1 MASNYKVADYLLDRL
16 AQVGI
21 RHLFGVPGDFTLH
34 FLDHVISH
42 PDIQWRGCANELN
55 AAYAAD
61 GYARVMPAAA
71 LLTTVGV
78 GELSAINSI
87 AGSYAEYLPVIHIVG
102 TPALRA
108 QKAGELLH
116 HSFGD
121 GDFSHFSRMA
131 KEVSCAQTSLTAEN
145 AVTEI
150 DRLLVAALYQRR
162 PVYLQLPSDV
172 AQADVVTHPEALAL
186 SQPILSPSSL
196 QAFIAAAREKL
207 QSAHRVALLADFLAD
222 RFGARQSLNNWLAA
236 VNLPHSTLLMGKG
249 LLDETHPLFLGT
261 YAGAVSDIKVKEC
274 IENAD
279 VLVMVGVWFVD
290 TITAGFSQ
298 HIIQDNC
305 IDIQPEQVRIGRKVF
320 SQIPMVTAVEALHKL
335 CQSLQNEWQQPV
347 ITHPSTTL
355 PTSEIVPHGWLNQQ
369 AFWSHIQS
377 FLRPGDIVVTD
388 QGTSCF
394 GAASLKLPSG
404 CTFIAQS
411 LWGSIGFSLPAAYGA
426 QVAQPQRRV
435 ILLVGDG
442 AAQLTIQ
449 ELGSMLRDGLTPI
462 IFLLNN
468 QGYTVERAI
477 HGPQQRY
484 NDIAEWDWTQLP
496 QALALNKPSFSRRV
510 TQVDQLQQVLAEL
523 ENCQQLAFIEV
534 VLPQMDAP
542 ELLINIAKSLQTRN
556 AAV

>member
-1 MASNYKVADYLLDRL
+1 MASSYKVADYLLDRL

-21 RHLFGVPGDFTLH
+21 RHLFGVPGDFNLH

-42 PDIQWRGCANELN
+42 PVIKWMGCANELN

-78 GELSAINSI
+78 GELSAINGI
-87 AGSYAEYLPVIHIVG
+87 AGSFAEYLPVVHIVG
-102 TPALRA
+102 TPALRS

-116 HSFGD
+116 HSLGD

-131 KEVSCAQTSLTAEN
+131 KEVTCAQASLTAEN
-145 AVTEI
+145 AAAEI
-150 DRLLVAALYQRR
+150 DRLLVAALNQRR

-172 AQADVVTHPEALAL
+172 AEADMATNSGTLAL
-186 SQPILSPSSL
+186 SLPLLSPTSL
-196 QAFIAAAREKL
+196 QAFIDAAREKL

-222 RFGARQSLNNWLAA
+222 RFGARQSLNQWLAE
-236 VNLPHSTLLMGKG
+236 VNLPHSTLLLGKG
-249 LLDETHPLFLGT
+249 VLDETHPLFIGT
-261 YAGAVSDIKVKEC
+261 YAGAASDASVKEV

-279 VLVMVGVWFVD
+279 VLITVGVWYVD

-298 HIIQDNC
+298 HITQDNC
-305 IDIQPEQVRIGRKVF
+305 IDVQPEQVRIGSRVF
-320 SQIPMVTAVEALHKL
+320 SQIPMVAAVDALHQL
-335 CQSLQNEWQQPV
+335 CKSLQGEWPQPV
-347 ITHPSTTL
+347 ITPPVRQASQHHLLS
-355 PTSEIVPHGWLNQQ
+355 QQ
-369 AFWSHIQS
+369 TFWYHIQH
-377 FLRPGDIVVTD
+377 FLRPNDIVVTD
-388 QGTSCF
+388 QGTSSF
-394 GAASLKLPSG
+394 GAATLNLPSG

-426 QVAQPQRRV
+426 QLAQPQRRL

-449 ELGSMLRDGLTPI
+449 ELGSMLRDGLKPI

-477 HGPQQRY
+477 HGPDQRY
-484 NDIAEWDWTQLP
+484 NDIAPWNWTQLP
-496 QALALNKPSFSRRV
+496 QALTTGKQFMTRKIKE
-510 TQVDQLQQVLAEL
+510 THQLQQVLAQIEGA
-523 ENCQQLAFIEV
+523 QLLVFIEV
-534 VLPQMDAP
+534 VLPPMDMP
-542 ELLINIAKSLQTRN
+542 DLLLTVAKSIQTRN
-556 AAV
+556 AAT

>member
-1 MASNYKVADYLLDRL
+1 M
-16 AQVGI
+16 
-21 RHLFGVPGDFTLH
+21 
-34 FLDHVISH
+34 
-42 PDIQWRGCANELN
+42 
-55 AAYAAD
+55 
-61 GYARVMPAAA
+61 
-71 LLTTVGV
+71 
-78 GELSAINSI
+78 
-87 AGSYAEYLPVIHIVG
+87 
-102 TPALRA
+102 
-108 QKAGELLH
+108 
-116 HSFGD
+116 
-121 GDFSHFSRMA
+121 
-131 KEVSCAQTSLTAEN
+131 
-145 AVTEI
+145 
-150 DRLLVAALYQRR
+150 
-162 PVYLQLPSDV
+162 
-172 AQADVVTHPEALAL
+172 
-186 SQPILSPSSL
+186 
-196 QAFIAAAREKL
+196 
-207 QSAHRVALLADFLAD
+207 ALLADFLAD
-222 RFGARQSLNNWLAA
+222 RFGARQSLNSWLAD

-261 YAGAVSDIKVKEC
+261 YAGAVSDIKVREC

-305 IDIQPEQVRIGRKVF
+305 IDIQPEQVRIGREVF

-335 CQSLQNEWQQPV
+335 CQSLQNEWLQPV
-347 ITHPSTTL
+347 IIHPSITHPI
-355 PTSEIVPHGWLNQQ
+355 SEVVPQGWLNQQ
-369 AFWSHIQS
+369 IFWSHIQP
-377 FLRPGDIVVTD
+377 FLRAGDIVVTD

-484 NDIAEWDWTQLP
+484 NDIAQWDWTQLP
-496 QALALNKPSFSRRV
+496 QALTLDKQSFTRRV
-510 TQVDQLQQVLAEL
+510 TQVDELQQVLAKL

-542 ELLINIAKSLQTRN
+542 ELLVNIAKSLQARN
-556 AAV
+556 TAV

>member
-21 RHLFGVPGDFTLH
+21 RHLFGVPGDFNLH

-42 PDIQWRGCANELN
+42 PVIQWMGCANELN

-71 LLTTVGV
+71 FLTTAGV
-78 GELSAINSI
+78 GELSAINGI
-87 AGSYAEYLPVIHIVG
+87 AGSFAEYLPIIHIVG
-102 TPALRA
+102 TPALRS

-121 GDFSHFSRMA
+121 GDFNHFARMA
-131 KEVSCAQTSLTAEN
+131 KEVACAHTSLTAEN
-145 AVTEI
+145 AASEI

-172 AQADVVTHPEALAL
+172 GEAELTSQSGALAL
-186 SQPILSPSSL
+186 SQPMLSPTSL
-196 QAFIAAAREKL
+196 QAFIEAARQKL

-222 RFGARQSLNNWLAA
+222 RFGARQALNHWLAE

-249 LLDETHPLFLGT
+249 LLDETHPMFIGT
-261 YAGAVSDIKVKEC
+261 YAGAASDASVREY
-274 IENAD
+274 IEEAD
-279 VLVMVGVWFVD
+279 VLITVGVWFVD

-298 HIIQDNC
+298 HITQDNC
-305 IDIQPEQVRIGRKVF
+305 IDVQPEQVRIGRQVF
-320 SQIPMVTAVEALHKL
+320 SQIPMLAAVNALHEL
-335 CQSLQNEWQQPV
+335 CLSLQGEWQQPV
-347 ITHPSTTL
+347 ITHPIPAL
-355 PTSEIVPHGWLNQQ
+355 PFDNLLSQQ
-369 AFWSHIQS
+369 AFWYHIQH
-377 FLRPGDIVVTD
+377 FLRPDDIVVTD
-388 QGTSCF
+388 QGTSSF
-394 GAASLKLPSG
+394 GAATLRLPSG
-404 CTFIAQS
+404 CTFVTQS

-426 QVAQPQRRV
+426 QLAQPQRRV

-468 QGYTVERAI
+468 HGYTVERAI
-477 HGPQQRY
+477 HGPQQPY

-496 QALALNKPSFSRRV
+496 QALAVDKASLTCRV
-510 TQVDQLQQVLAEL
+510 TQADELQQVLTKI

-534 VLPQMDAP
+534 MLPPMDMP
-542 ELLINIAKSLQTRN
+542 ELMVNVAKSIQARN
-556 AAV
+556 AAI

>member
-1 MASNYKVADYLLDRL
+1 MESNYKVADYLLDRL

-21 RHLFGVPGDFTLH
+21 RHLFGVPGDFNLH

-42 PDIQWRGCANELN
+42 PVIQWMGCANELN

-78 GELSAINSI
+78 GELSAINGI

-102 TPALRA
+102 TPALSS
-108 QKAGELLH
+108 QKAGQLIH
-116 HSFGD
+116 HSLGD
-121 GDFSHFSRMA
+121 GDFGHFAHMA
-131 KEVSCAQTSLTAEN
+131 KEISCAQTSLTAEN
-145 AVTEI
+145 AVAEI

-162 PVYLQLPSDV
+162 PVYLQLPSNI
-172 AQADVVTHPEALAL
+172 AEADVVTHSGILAL

-196 QAFIAAAREKL
+196 QAFIDDAREKL

-222 RFGARQSLNNWLAA
+222 RFGARQSLNNWLTE

-249 LLDETHPLFLGT
+249 LLDESHPLFLGT
-261 YAGAVSDIKVKEC
+261 YAGAASDIKVKEY
-274 IENAD
+274 IEEAD
-279 VLVMVGVWFVD
+279 VLVMVGVQFID

-298 HIIQDNC
+298 HINQDNC

-320 SQIPMVTAVEALHKL
+320 NQIPMVVAVQALHEL
-335 CQSLQNEWQQPV
+335 CKVLQNEWQQPV
-347 ITHPSTTL
+347 ITHPIREVVQHSL
-355 PTSEIVPHGWLNQQ
+355 LSQQ
-369 AFWSHIQS
+369 AFWHHIQQ
-377 FLRPGDIVVTD
+377 FLLPGDIVVTD

-394 GAASLKLPSG
+394 GAAGLNLPAG
-404 CTFIAQS
+404 CTFVAQS

-442 AAQLTIQ
+442 AAQLTVQ

-477 HGPQQRY
+477 HGPHQRY
-484 NDIAEWDWTQLP
+484 NDIAQWDWTHLP
-496 QALALNKPSFSRRV
+496 QALALGKQTFTRRV
-510 TQVDQLQQVLAEL
+510 TRVDELQQVLL
-523 ENCQQLAFIEV
+523 QMGNCQQLAFIEV
-534 VLPQMDAP
+534 VLPPMDAP
-542 ELLINIAKSLQTRN
+542 ELLVNVAKSLQARN
-556 AAV
+556 AAI